1 MPEKKYDFRKD
12 LDTVHRN
19 ALRNMS
25 LSPLPHE
32 SAVNEN
38 WNIRIAEDASGF
50 IVNAARDLADYLF
63 VSMNLSVGIRKG
75 GFDEKNSIILKVAER
90 GKLKVRRSFLFRCDS
105 GSIVIEG
112 ADERGTA
119 MGGYYLEDLMNL
131 REAPFIEHTQHL
143 LKEPLFSPRMVHSAY
158 GMDVF
163 TEKYLSGIAHLG
175 YDSILVYVDGKEQGK
190 QGPVDFNSVIDMAE
204 SAGLDV
210 YFYSAFQNLHHPE
223 DKGAKEFYDTVY
235 GGLFRRY
242 PKAKGLI
249 LVGESCQFPSHDPH
263 TTMTIHRS
271 GECCYRSG
279 KPMPGWWPC
288 DDFPLFVETVRDAV
302 RKVSPE
308 ADIVLWTYNWA
319 AAPKEL
325 RTKLIDRLPKDIT
338 VELNFELHDNVK
350 IWGTQERALDYTISL
365 PGPSRLFHDEGTAAR
380 RNGLR
385 LYAMS
390 NTGGRTW
397 DFGAVPYI
405 PVPMQWGR
413 RMENLLEAR
422 KNYGL
427 SGLMESHHFGMYPS
441 IIAELGKWLFWSNG
455 PKSKEE
461 ILRKMAV
468 RCFSEN
474 TADAVMEIWKEWSD
488 AAGEFIT
495 PIDDQYGPCRVGPSY
510 PFLFGAC
517 SLRQTWGMTMKF
529 PWTKFNK
536 YEIAMPVYSVVNDPD
551 GLDIG
556 PRRIK
561 AEIRHLPELIKR
573 WNSGADRMESLLV
586 QIETRKHPAARKMIA
601 LARYI
606 ANTLATVLHIKQ
618 WWLENLRLLAEDD
631 PERSEA
637 ILGRIILIAQ
647 EELENA
653 RATIPLVEQD
663 SSLGYEPSMD
673 YVTDRSHLEWKIRQL
688 TSVLERDIPQYRKSI
703 AIARSLEAQ

>member
-90 GKLKVRRSFLFRCDS
+90 GKLKVSRSFLFRCDS

-279 KPMPGWWPC
+279 RPMPGWWPC

-302 RKVSPE
+302 RKVRKPTSSCGLTTGHLPRKSC
-308 ADIVLWTYNWA
+308 ARNSLIV
-319 AAPKEL
+319 
-325 RTKLIDRLPKDIT
+325 
-338 VELNFELHDNVK
+338 
-350 IWGTQERALDYTISL
+350 
-365 PGPSRLFHDEGTAAR
+365 
-380 RNGLR
+380 
-385 LYAMS
+385 
-390 NTGGRTW
+390 
-397 DFGAVPYI
+397 
-405 PVPMQWGR
+405 
-413 RMENLLEAR
+413 
-422 KNYGL
+422 
-427 SGLMESHHFGMYPS
+427 
-441 IIAELGKWLFWSNG
+441 
-455 PKSKEE
+455 
-461 ILRKMAV
+461 
-468 RCFSEN
+468 C
-474 TADAVMEIWKEWSD
+474 
-488 AAGEFIT
+488 
-495 PIDDQYGPCRVGPSY
+495 
-510 PFLFGAC
+510 
-517 SLRQTWGMTMKF
+517 
-529 PWTKFNK
+529 
-536 YEIAMPVYSVVNDPD
+536 
-551 GLDIG
+551 
-556 PRRIK
+556 RRI
-561 AEIRHLPELIKR
+561 
-573 WNSGADRMESLLV
+573 
-586 QIETRKHPAARKMIA
+586 
-601 LARYI
+601 
-606 ANTLATVLHIKQ
+606 
-618 WWLENLRLLAEDD
+618 
-631 PERSEA
+631 
-637 ILGRIILIAQ
+637 
-647 EELENA
+647 
-653 RATIPLVEQD
+653 
-663 SSLGYEPSMD
+663 
-673 YVTDRSHLEWKIRQL
+673 
-688 TSVLERDIPQYRKSI
+688 
-703 AIARSLEAQ
+703 